1 MVRDSINIEMETKPT
16 IGLRSLPRKQVLV
29 TLVGVLLAIFL
40 SSLDQTI
47 VGTAMPRI
55 IADLGGFA
63 HYTWIASAYL
73 VMSTVVMPITGK
85 LTDIY
90 GRKHFYTGGIA
101 LFILGS
107 LLCGLSQTMTQ
118 IIIFR
123 GLQGIGAGVM
133 IANAFTVIGDLFP
146 PAERG
151 KYQGLVAAVFGISAF
166 IGPTLGGFIT
176 DAFSWHWI
184 FYINIPLGI
193 ITIILFVFFF
203 PNFRLANQKHRI
215 DYAGI
220 ATLVVTVIALL
231 LALSWGGIQYSW
243 ASVPVIAMFALSAV
257 GLIAFLLIEIR
268 SEEPIIPF
276 EIFRNPIVA
285 ISTPIIFLT
294 GFGMFASIIFI
305 PLFFQGVL
313 GLSATASGSFLTPMI
328 LGQVFGS
335 FSSGQLMARAGGH
348 YRLQGIIGL
357 ALIIAGLA
365 LLTRMTPETSY
376 VTAVINIVLVG
387 FGLGIILPLYTI
399 AVQNAVPYNVL
410 GAASSFVPFFRS
422 MGGAIG
428 LAIFG
433 SVMTNRFASESITK
447 LPEAA
452 KAIIPPEL
460 LSSVTHNAQALV
472 SPQAQTQLRALFSQ
486 SGQQGEA
493 LYEQTLHTLREALN
507 SGLTYVFLIALFVTI
522 ITFII
527 NLFIK
532 EVPLRKQH
540 VLAESTN
547 DVNGIDNKK

>member
-1 MVRDSINIEMETKPT
+1 MVRDSINIEMETEPT
-16 IGLRSLPRKQVLV
+16 IGLRSLPRKQVVV
-29 TLVGVLLAIFL
+29 TLVGMLLAIFL

-63 HYTWIASAYL
+63 HYTWIATAYL

-90 GRKHFYTGGIA
+90 GRKHFYIGGIA

-166 IGPTLGGFIT
+166 IGPSLGGYMT

-193 ITIILFVFFF
+193 IVIILFALFF

-220 ATLVVTVIALL
+220 ATLIVAVIPLM
-231 LALSWGGIQYSW
+231 LALSWGGIEYSW
-243 ASVPVIAMFALSAV
+243 ASFPVIAMFALSAAAI
-257 GLIAFLLIEIR
+257 IAFLLIEIR
-268 SEEPIIPF
+268 SEEPIVPI

-313 GLSATASGSFLTPMI
+313 GLSATASGNFLTPMV

-357 ALIIAGLA
+357 ALMIAGLA

-376 VTAVINIVLVG
+376 VTAVVNIVLVG
-387 FGLGIILPLYTI
+387 FGLGIVLPIYTI

-447 LPEAA
+447 LPEAT

-493 LYEQTLHTLREALN
+493 LYQQTLHTLREALN
-507 SGLTYVFLIALFVTI
+507 SGLTYVFLIALIVTI
-522 ITFII
+522 VTFII

-532 EVPLRKQH
+532 EAPLRKQH

>member
-243 ASVPVIAMFALSAV
+243 ASAPVIAMFALSAV

-387 FGLGIILPLYTI
+387 FGLGIILPPACHEEQEPSFLKVNSCSDIMSTFW
-399 AVQNAVPYNVL
+399 P
-410 GAASSFVPFFRS
+410 ASRIGT
-422 MGGAIG
+422 GGA
-428 LAIFG
+428 
-433 SVMTNRFASESITK
+433 
-447 LPEAA
+447 
-452 KAIIPPEL
+452 
-460 LSSVTHNAQALV
+460 Q
-472 SPQAQTQLRALFSQ
+472 
-486 SGQQGEA
+486 
-493 LYEQTLHTLREALN
+493 
-507 SGLTYVFLIALFVTI
+507 
-522 ITFII
+522 
-527 NLFIK
+527 
-532 EVPLRKQH
+532 
-540 VLAESTN
+540 
-547 DVNGIDNKK
+547 

>member
-1 MVRDSINIEMETKPT
+1 
-16 IGLRSLPRKQVLV
+16 
-29 TLVGVLLAIFL
+29 
-40 SSLDQTI
+40 
-47 VGTAMPRI
+47 
-55 IADLGGFA
+55 
-63 HYTWIASAYL
+63 
-73 VMSTVVMPITGK
+73 
-85 LTDIY
+85 
-90 GRKHFYTGGIA
+90 
-101 LFILGS
+101 
-107 LLCGLSQTMTQ
+107 
-118 IIIFR
+118 
-123 GLQGIGAGVM
+123 
-133 IANAFTVIGDLFP
+133 
-146 PAERG
+146 
-151 KYQGLVAAVFGISAF
+151 
-166 IGPTLGGFIT
+166 
-176 DAFSWHWI
+176 
-184 FYINIPLGI
+184 
-193 ITIILFVFFF
+193 
-203 PNFRLANQKHRI
+203 
-215 DYAGI
+215 
-220 ATLVVTVIALL
+220 
-231 LALSWGGIQYSW
+231 
-243 ASVPVIAMFALSAV
+243 
-257 GLIAFLLIEIR
+257 
-268 SEEPIIPF
+268 
-276 EIFRNPIVA
+276 
-285 ISTPIIFLT
+285 
-294 GFGMFASIIFI
+294 
-305 PLFFQGVL
+305 
-313 GLSATASGSFLTPMI
+313 
-328 LGQVFGS
+328 
-335 FSSGQLMARAGGH
+335 MARAGGH

-357 ALIIAGLA
+357 ALMIAGLA

-447 LPEAA
+447 LPEAT